1 MKIPVQISVETDKII
16 LTFIWKSKGPR
27 QAKMLLEP
35 TSRFINPHSRLERGV
50 GARTE
55 KRDVWDG
62 IQNPEKG

>member
-1 MKIPVQISVETDKII
+1 MKIPVQISVETDKIS

-27 QAKMLLEP
+27 QTKMLLEP
-35 TSRFINPHSRLERGV
+35 TSRFIHSRLERGV

-55 KRDVWDG
+55 NRDLWDG